1 MSNDLLNFILAI
13 TSILTTITL
22 FVTLAFLTWQTKQ
35 LGRQT
40 EQNTIISY
48 YQYYKDWTIALLQ
61 NEDASQ
67 RVLGESKEDAMAYLA
82 FLSLSLTFSLRMK
95 HLTDQNWW
103 QSDEAVAK
111 EVLRQ
116 GRIRL
121 HWKRYKYLYS
131 HRFIAFVEGILEELD
146 REQPNS
152 STSASNTHEKP

>member
-1 MSNDLLNFILAI
+1 
-13 TSILTTITL
+13 
-22 FVTLAFLTWQTKQ
+22 
-35 LGRQT
+35 
-40 EQNTIISY
+40 
-48 YQYYKDWTIALLQ
+48 
-61 NEDASQ
+61 
-67 RVLGESKEDAMAYLA
+67 MAYLA

-131 HRFIAFVEGILEELD
+131 HRFIAFVERILEELD

-152 STSASNTHEKP
+152 STSASNIHEKP